1 MLNLPTKCYFLNILG
16 HFYPFFF
23 NTTYRMVAFAAVS
36 FAEGITFGAWLRA
49 LAAPVANDGDETITQ
64 AGNSWG
70 GAPRSARL
78 NVTAVAPDSNA
89 GFNMGMYNDFND
101 KLIPTNDDKG
111 TWWIGPGDEANLW
124 VKPLDIV
131 KVSYGKYDNNT
142 LRGDVCYGSW
152 NWMRPN
158 AWIAGDEGLL
168 MSGNGDTGLMA
179 EITPMEN
186 LYIQALV
193 PITKD
198 SAKAGQ
204 TYKNLRGGFA
214 YTVPGLVKVKGQY
227 IGSGKAKVDGEWT
240 AGGKKYTSNAAATAA
255 ALADITNDADGDG
268 TVSAAEAAAA
278 VKNTVE
284 AVDGN
289 SNCTLEAEVDVL
301 AVEGLFAGVGF
312 QYNVIKDGDDVAD
325 KAIGKAMKDAK
336 TDGEMFNAIAGA
348 LTTKM
353 KIAAGVSYQVMP
365 ELKVSA
371 SGAFFTYYGE
381 DVDPRFQ
388 AGLGVDYDLGDG
400 LAANA
405 DFRYLSK
412 AGGDGEKLDNTDKI
426 AFSVGVQK
434 NVSSNG
440 YIGVA
445 FQGVTN
451 SGNLGP
457 VAGKANDDGDYKNF
471 VWAIPVALSVYF

>member
-1 MLNLPTKCYFLNILG
+1 M
-16 HFYPFFF
+16 
-23 NTTYRMVAFAAVS
+23 
-36 FAEGITFGAWLRA
+36 
-49 LAAPVANDGDETITQ
+49 
-64 AGNSWG
+64 
-70 GAPRSARL
+70 
-78 NVTAVAPDSNA
+78 
-89 GFNMGMYNDFND
+89 
-101 KLIPTNDDKG
+101 
-111 TWWIGPGDEANLW
+111 
-124 VKPLDIV
+124 DIV

-152 NWMRPN
+152 NWFRPN

-214 YTVPGLVKVKGQY
+214 YTVPGLVKIKGQY
-227 IGSGKAKVDGEWT
+227 IGKGAASKDVDATKAEYGWKDDDDDPSTAPTWT
-240 AGGKKYTSNAAATAA
+240 VTK
-255 ALADITNDADGDG
+255 
-268 TVSAAEAAAA
+268 AAAA
-278 VKNTVE
+278 AKTE
-284 AVDGN
+284 DGN

-312 QYNVIKDGDDVAD
+312 QYNVIKDGDDKGLDTKDWKAEDLADPTKLVDAAVAQ
-325 KAIGKAMKDAK
+325 K
-336 TDGEMFNAIAGA
+336 
-348 LTTKM
+348 TKM
-353 KIAAGVSYQVMP
+353 KVAAGVSYQVMP

-371 SGAFFTYYGE
+371 SGAFFTFYKMAGE
-381 DVDPRFQ
+381 KLDPRFQ
-388 AGLGVDYDLGDG
+388 AGVGVDYDLGDG

-405 DFRYLSK
+405 DVRYMSAAK
-412 AGGDGEKLDNTDKI
+412 QDGEKDDKFSGDRI
-426 AFSVGVQK
+426 AFSVGLQK

-451 SGNLGP
+451 SGNLAT
-457 VAGKANDDGDYKNF
+457 VAGVPNDDGESKNF
-471 VWAIPVALSVYF
+471 VWAIPVALSVWF

>member
-16 HFYPFFF
+16 HFYPLFF
-23 NTTYRMVAFAAVS
+23 NATYRMVAFAAVS
-36 FAEGITFGAWLRA
+36 FAEGITFGAWMRA
-49 LAAPVANDGDETITQ
+49 LAAPVANNGDETITA

-70 GAPRSARL
+70 GAARVGGL
-78 NVTAVAPDSNA
+78 NITGVAPDGNA
-89 GFNMGMYNDFND
+89 GFNMAYRNNADMSM
-101 KLIPTNDDKG
+101 TA
-111 TWWIGPGDEANLW
+111 GDEANLW
-124 VKPLDIV
+124 VKPIDMV

-142 LRGDVCYGSW
+142 LRGGLEYGSW

-158 AWIAGDEGLL
+158 AWIADDDGLF
-168 MSGNGDTGLMA
+168 MSGNGSTGLMA
-179 EITPMEN
+179 EITPMEG

-193 PITKD
+193 PITQENV
-198 SAKAGQ
+198 KAGT

-214 YTVPGLVKVKGQY
+214 YTVPGLVKIKGQY
-227 IGSGKAKVDGEWT
+227 IGKGAGSTDDVTVTKKTYTT
-240 AGGKKYTSNAAATAA
+240 ADWEIK
-255 ALADITNDADGDG
+255 ADGTIGLKDG
-268 TVSAAEAAAA
+268 VTPTETTETT
-278 VKNTVE
+278 KGE
-284 AVDGN
+284 DGN

-325 KAIGKAMKDAK
+325 KALDKALANV
-336 TDGEMFNAIAGA
+336 TTEGEAFNALAGA

-412 AGGDGEKLDNTDKI
+412 AGGDGEKLDNTDKM
-426 AFSVGVQK
+426 AFSVGVK
-434 NVSSNG
+434 KSVSSNG
-440 YIGVA
+440 SIGVA

-451 SGNLGP
+451 SGNLASVKGVP
-457 VAGKANDDGDYKNF
+457 NDDKEYKNF
-471 VWAIPVALSVYF
+471 VWAIPVAIEVAF